1 MYLYGVYIML
11 QSRITLMDEIKT
23 FLCGHYHIILLDE
36 LLKIYIYFI
45 SLFQF
50 LLGVWEGR
58 GSAYL
63 PCTCL
68 IARPFCGIE
77 KVLGRTS
84 PYAEATRAKAQR
96 YLFMVTVFI
105 VLR

>member
-45 SLFQF
+45 SLFSISSRWVGGGVESVGGGVCLPTLYLSYCTS
-50 LLGVWEGR
+50 LLR
-58 GSAYL
+58 N
-63 PCTCL
+63 
-68 IARPFCGIE
+68 
-77 KVLGRTS
+77 
-84 PYAEATRAKAQR
+84 
-96 YLFMVTVFI
+96 
-105 VLR
+105 